1 MVSLTSR
8 IAGAA
13 TLLAGIALIAGCT
26 SPVAGTAAVNRPDPA
41 KVAGL
46 DITTGPSGPK
56 AGVQDAGLP
65 VRNGDGGAIDR
76 LAVNAVAD
84 VQQYWSEQ
92 LPANF
97 DQKYQPVRQ
106 LTSYESS
113 GPALE
118 LCRTSTAG
126 LVNAFY
132 CSADDSVAWDRA
144 ELLPMLNDSFG
155 PMAVVTVLAHE
166 LGHAVQFRLAA
177 AGLADQAAP
186 SIVKE
191 QQADCYA
198 GNFFRWVAEGKS
210 PHFQVSTGPG
220 LNQIMATLFFIRDS
234 AGSSFDSEGAHGSAF
249 DRVSAFQFG
258 FDEGPKRCAKI
269 DAAEV
274 AARSTQTEFSPNE
287 QDSGLG
293 KGNLRVDDTDALLNL
308 EKTLRDAFQPT
319 GAQPP
324 TMSVRAANCTDAKRT
339 LPAAYCPGTNVV
351 TLDTAALVKIGSPP
365 RRGTTGG
372 IGDFAA
378 FAEIASRYTLSVQKA
393 AGSSLD
399 GLATGQLT
407 ACLTGSWAGTITPG
421 KNPALELSPGDLDE
435 AIAELL
441 SPSTLIAADVNGA
454 SVPSGFARVE
464 AFRDGFY
471 AANIA
476 TCTSKYSA

>member
-1 MVSLTSR
+1 MVSFTSR
-8 IAGAA
+8 ITGVAA
-13 TLLAGIALIAGCT
+13 LLAGVALIAGCT
-26 SPVAGTAAVNRPDPA
+26 TTVTGIAAVNRPDPT

-56 AGVQDAGLP
+56 PGVPGADLP
-65 VRNGDGGAIDR
+65 VRNSDSSATDK
-76 LAVNAVAD
+76 LAVNAIAD
-84 VQQYWSEQ
+84 VQQYWTEQ

-97 DQKYQPVRQ
+97 DRKFQPLRQ
-106 LTSYESS
+106 LTSYDSN
-113 GPALE
+113 GPAME
-118 LCRTSTAG
+118 LCRTSTVR

-132 CSADDSVAWDRA
+132 CSADDSVAWDRG
-144 ELLPMLNDSFG
+144 ELLPMLNDTFG
-155 PMAVVTVLAHE
+155 PMSVVTVLAHE
-166 LGHAVQFRLAA
+166 IGHAVQFRLAA
-177 AGLADQAAP
+177 AGLGDVGSP

-191 QQADCYA
+191 QHADSYA
-198 GNFFRWVAEGKS
+198 GNFFRWVAEGKA

-269 DAAEV
+269 DVAEV
-274 AARSTQTEFSPNE
+274 EARITQQAFSPQE

-293 KGNLRVDDTDALLNL
+293 RGNLPADDVGALANV
-308 EKTLRDAFQPT
+308 ESTLREAFRST

-324 TMSVRAANCTDAKRT
+324 TISVDPMNCAGTQRT
-339 LPAAYCPGTNVV
+339 SPAAYCPSTNML
-351 TLDTAALVKIGSPP
+351 TLDIDALVRIGTPP
-365 RRGTTGG
+365 QRGRTGG

-378 FAEIASRYTLSVQKA
+378 FAEVASRYTLSVQHA

-399 GLATGQLT
+399 GPATGQLT
-407 ACLTGSWAGTITPG
+407 ACLTGAWAGTLTPG
-421 KNPALELSPGDLDE
+421 KNPILQLSPGDLDE
-435 AIAELL
+435 AVAELL
-441 SPSTLIAADVNGA
+441 SPTSLIAGDVNGKA
-454 SVPSGFARVE
+454 VPSGFARVE

-471 AANIA
+471 APSTA